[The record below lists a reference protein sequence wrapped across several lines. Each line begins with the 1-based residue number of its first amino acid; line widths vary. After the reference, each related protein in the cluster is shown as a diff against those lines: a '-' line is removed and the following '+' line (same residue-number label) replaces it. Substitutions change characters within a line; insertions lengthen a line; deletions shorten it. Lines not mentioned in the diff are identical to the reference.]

1 MSASQRVLVVDDDLL
16 NQEVIS
22 EFLAIGDYAIDLAD
36 DGQQAVEMVENNDY
50 DLVLMDIMMPTM
62 DGVVATRAI
71 RALPDAA
78 KNSVRVIAVTA
89 KNARDNAHV
98 WKRSGF
104 NNYIIKPFSEDELWH
119 IIASEDRFKTRS

>member
-22 EFLAIGDYAIDLAD
+22 EFLAIGDYTIDLAD
-36 DGQQAVEMVENNDY
+36 DGQQAVEMVESNDY

-104 NNYIIKPFSEDELWH
+104 NDYIIKPFSEDELW
-119 IIASEDRFKTRS
+119 